1 MNGYCERE
9 GTDYNRCYCSSKLA
23 QIDAQYKP
31 AIDSLIKQILTIKND
46 KYLSDEELNE
56 YWMNTVGK
64 YTGGTNSWTNIDDA
78 LDIDWASTESRVRGQ
93 QAFATG
99 HEYCVQYLK
108 NCAYMQTNM
117 RDAYRSEIAKDCSS
131 YESSLQRLKSAAES
145 IVESYK

>member
-9 GTDYNRCYCSSKLA
+9 NTDYNRCYCSSKLA
-23 QIDAQYKP
+23 QIDSQYKP

-46 KYLSDEELNE
+46 KYLTDAELNE

-64 YTGGTNSWTNIDDA
+64 YTGENSWTNLEDA
-78 LDIDWASTESRVRGQ
+78 LDINWANTESRVRGQ
-93 QAFATG
+93 QAFAMG

-117 RDAYRSEIAKDCSS
+117 RDAYRSEIARDCAT
-131 YESSLQRLKSAAES
+131 YETSLQKLKNAAES
-145 IVESYK
+145 IVESFK